1 MTAAES
7 SGPLAELVA
16 ADDVVERWR
25 TLPLRDRR
33 TVTEQLLTA
42 TVLPVTKGARFSPE
56 QVEIT
61 WKGSG
66 RAA

>member
-16 ADDVVERWR
+16 AHDVVERWR

-56 QVEIT
+56 QVRIEWRT
-61 WKGSG
+61 
-66 RAA
+66 A